1 MSELEEKLNQ
11 VLSDPGMMQ
20 QIMALAN
27 SLGAQS
33 SQESPPP
40 QQEAPPLSGIDLG
53 MLQQLASGTGVDA
66 NQQALLKALS
76 PYISRDRTVKL
87 ERAMRAAKLATL
99 ASGLLGRR

>member
-1 MSELEEKLNQ
+1 MSELEDKLNQ

-27 SLGAQS
+27 SLGSQS
-33 SQESPPP
+33 NQESPPP
-40 QQEAPPLSGIDLG
+40 QQEASPLSGIDLG
-53 MLQQLASGTGVDA
+53 LQLASGTGVDA